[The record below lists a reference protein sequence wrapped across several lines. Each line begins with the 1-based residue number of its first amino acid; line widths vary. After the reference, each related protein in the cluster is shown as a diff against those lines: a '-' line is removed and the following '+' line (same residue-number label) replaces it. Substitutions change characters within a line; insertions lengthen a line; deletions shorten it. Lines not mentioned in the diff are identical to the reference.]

1 MMKREVVLRL
11 LLHIWSGCGGLLNRF
26 PVADTKRC
34 RRGDAS
40 YGAFSRWTCINDK
53 AYCFK
58 PCWRFVWVRPVLQ
71 CLPVPVC
78 VLLCVIRTA
87 FGRLVECSRVNCA

>member
-1 MMKREVVLRL
+1 MLSL
-11 LLHIWSGCGGLLNRF
+11 LLRGLSECGALLNTM
-26 PVADTKRC
+26 PVANAKRSC
-34 RRGDAS
+34 RGGAAYDAL
-40 YGAFSRWTCINDK
+40 SRWACINDK

-58 PCWRFVWVRPVLQ
+58 QCWRFVWVRPVLQ